1 MITNLQ
7 IEKLVTDPRFQE
19 LKYRQEKTNV
29 FTIVGQTHKE
39 HWHSAFIKWLLDP
52 NSTMHLGHFPLARL
66 LTLCMIKNPECG
78 YTLRDIYSWDLDSI
92 NFITEKDASINGKK
106 RSIDIYGESSELVIV
121 IENKVNAREN
131 FNNSDTGQTIDY
143 YDYSQRKIEKSGQ
156 KAIYVFLTAD
166 QSQRPASDKF
176 IHISYQE
183 MYDEIIIKC
192 INHPQVT
199 DEGKY
204 LLQQYASN
212 LREPIHNSNTPMAL
226 VNIDL
231 CKELYDDHSETLDG
245 IFALVDKTDN
255 LKGSNEPGCMVYEH
269 YQSVFDEIYLSVDE
283 KFGKSPKANLQR
295 QNVNFMDLYKKN
307 LVYENEIFTMKYDNE
322 IYYAKIALTK
332 DKKKC
337 YIQVLDENKKPYFD
351 NEKNLYMGVFEAP
364 SAAGVAAI
372 NFRRK
377 NKGIAERVST
387 LRGTTYWVNEKGQ
400 SILDLM
406 SML

>member
-1 MITNLQ
+1 MVTNAQ
-7 IEKLVTDPRFQE
+7 IEKLVTDSRFQE
-19 LKYRQEKTNV
+19 LKYRQEKANL

-131 FNNSDTGQTIDY
+131 FNNLDTGQTIDY
-143 YDYSQRKIEKSGQ
+143 YDYTQRKIEKSGQ

-183 MYDEIIIKC
+183 MYDEIIEKC
-192 INHPQVT
+192 IGHPQVS

-226 VNIDL
+226 VNVNL
-231 CKELYDDHSETLDG
+231 CKELYDAHVEAFDE
-245 IFALVDKTDN
+245 IFALIEKTDS
-255 LKGSNEPGCMVYEH
+255 LKTSDEPACMVYEH
-269 YQSVFDEIYLSVDE
+269 YQSIFDEIYLSVDE
-283 KFGKSPKANLQR
+283 KFGKSPKAKLQR
-295 QNVNFMDLYKKN
+295 QFVSFNELLDKKII
-307 LVYENEIFTMKYDNE
+307 YINEIFTMKYDNE
-322 IYYAKIALTK
+322 IFYAKIAQSNNNECLL
-332 DKKKC
+332 
-337 YIQVLDENKKPYFD
+337 QLLDENKQPYCD
-351 NEKNLYMGVFEAP
+351 K
-364 SAAGVAAI
+364 S
-372 NFRRK
+372 
-377 NKGIAERVST
+377 
-387 LRGTTYWVNEKGQ
+387 
-400 SILDLM
+400 
-406 SML
+406 